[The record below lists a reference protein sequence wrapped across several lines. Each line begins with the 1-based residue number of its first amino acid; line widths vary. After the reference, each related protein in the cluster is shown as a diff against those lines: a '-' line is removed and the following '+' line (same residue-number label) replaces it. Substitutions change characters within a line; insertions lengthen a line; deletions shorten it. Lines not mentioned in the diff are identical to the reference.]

1 MSFKPN
7 LKSNYGNVNPNLET
21 QTKVINFFNTYKQ
34 LLDGYTR
41 HVINKLHNTT
51 SSINSN
57 INCNSNIGNNIVEF
71 MNYDSLQDHQIITN
85 TEPNNVGTFK
95 SPIISSY
102 KNVKLKPY
110 SSTSNLINS
119 TSKYPCFNDFC
130 LTANNSQYKSNDFIK
145 DYSQTLSCFPLSNW
159 DYFKTQHYP
168 SVNSH
173 SQLSISGMNERI
185 FKKVQPST
193 TLSLFSPS
201 SSVIS
206 LSNKLSTSP
215 LTTSTNTTAISSN
228 SSSPSLSVDSMDIK
242 TNIPKHLTVQKILK
256 RLAKLPNNLGPY
268 ICRLCN
274 QYFENALKLANH
286 RCPLILHTDYR
297 CPECDK
303 VFNCPANLASHR
315 RWHKPKSEINY
326 DQIPIRDHSLIS
338 TLNNDKYFIER
349 KYSNHNSK
357 KLITNTKL
365 FNKNLHLNNLPK
377 NQLNSIVFHHNQ
389 KNQLMIHSNKIK
401 KPTFTVQA
409 ILDNSVNNDDKIHDH
424 ITTTTTRKSL
434 NFDKTIINIESSKS
448 INFIESNKINLNFSN
463 NNLSINDNDNNN
475 NHNHTTI
482 NNSTNIKEALM
493 NQPISLKC
501 NYCNTLLSTHN
512 ELETHMVEHIFNR
525 IKSKLEGTH

>member
-7 LKSNYGNVNPNLET
+7 LKTNYGNANHNLET
-21 QTKVINFFNTYKQ
+21 QTKIINFFNTYKQ
-34 LLDGYTR
+34 LLDRYTR

-57 INCNSNIGNNIVEF
+57 TSCNSNIGNNIVEF

-85 TEPNNVGTFK
+85 EGPNTVCTFK

-102 KNVKLKPY
+102 KNLKLKPY
-110 SSTSNLINS
+110 SSTSNPINS

-130 LTANNSQYKSNDFIK
+130 LIANNSQYKSNDFTK
-145 DYSQTLSCFPLSNW
+145 GYSQTLSSFPLSNC

-168 SVNSH
+168 FVNSN
-173 SQLSISGMNERI
+173 SKLSISGMNERI
-185 FKKVQPST
+185 FKKVQSST
-193 TLSLFSPS
+193 ALSLFSP

-215 LTTSTNTTAISSN
+215 STTSTNATATSSN

-303 VFNCPANLASHR
+303 VFSCPANLASHR

-326 DQIPIRDHSLIS
+326 DQITRENHSSFSIS
-338 TLNNDKYFIER
+338 NNYKYLTEN
-349 KYSNHNSK
+349 KYYNHNSK
-357 KLITNTKL
+357 KLTTNSKL
-365 FNKNLHLNNLPK
+365 LNKSIHLNNISK
-377 NQLNSIVFHHNQ
+377 NKLNSMIFHHNQ
-389 KNQLMIHSNKIK
+389 KNQYNQLMINSNYIK

-409 ILDNSVNNDDKIHDH
+409 ILENSFNNDYKIHDN
-424 ITTTTTRKSL
+424 INTKTIL
-434 NFDKTIINIESSKS
+434 NFNKTNINIESSKS
-448 INFIESNKINLNFSN
+448 INGIESNYIES
-463 NNLSINDNDNNN
+463 NLSTNDNNDNTNTN
-475 NHNHTTI
+475 NNSHTTI
-482 NNSTNIKEALM
+482 INSTNIYNNKQELM
-493 NQPISLKC
+493 NQQISLQC
-501 NYCNTLLSTHN
+501 NYCNTLLSTRN
-512 ELETHMVEHIFNR
+512 ELETHMVEHVFNR
-525 IKSKLEGTH
+525 IKSKIEGIH

>member
-1 MSFKPN
+1 MSFKPT
-7 LKSNYGNVNPNLET
+7 LKSNYGNVNHNLET
-21 QTKVINFFNTYKQ
+21 QTKIINFFNTYKQ

-41 HVINKLHNTT
+41 HVMNKLHNTT

-57 INCNSNIGNNIVEF
+57 TSCNSNIGNNIVEF

-85 TEPNNVGTFK
+85 VEPNTVCTFK
-95 SPIISSY
+95 SPVISSY
-102 KNVKLKPY
+102 KNLKLKPY

-145 DYSQTLSCFPLSNW
+145 DYSRTLSSFPLSNC

-173 SQLSISGMNERI
+173 SQLLISGMNERI
-185 FKKVQPST
+185 FKKVQ
-193 TLSLFSPS
+193 S

-206 LSNKLSTSP
+206 LKNKLSTSP
-215 LTTSTNTTAISSN
+215 MTSSTNTTPTSSN
-228 SSSPSLSVDSMDIK
+228 SSSPSLSVDSIDIK

-326 DQIPIRDHSLIS
+326 DQISIRDHSLFS
-338 TLNNDKYFIER
+338 PLNNDKYFTER

-357 KLITNTKL
+357 KLMTNSKL

-377 NQLNSIVFHHNQ
+377 NKLNSIVFHHNQ
-389 KNQLMIHSNKIK
+389 KNQLMVHSNKIK
-401 KPTFTVQA
+401 RPTFTVQA
-409 ILDNSVNNDDKIHDH
+409 ILDNSVNNDDKIHDN
-424 ITTTTTRKSL
+424 ITTTTKSL

-448 INFIESNKINLNFSN
+448 INCIESNEVNSNLSN
-463 NNLSINDNDNNN
+463 NNLSTNDNNN
-475 NHNHTTI
+475 NNNDHTTI
-482 NNSTNIKEALM
+482 NNSTSICNIKEALM
-493 NQPISLKC
+493 NQQISLQC
-501 NYCNTLLSTHN
+501 NYCNTLLSTRD
-512 ELETHMVEHIFNR
+512 ELETHMVAHIFNR

>member
-21 QTKVINFFNTYKQ
+21 QTKIIKFFNTYKQ

-57 INCNSNIGNNIVEF
+57 TGCNNNIGNNIVEF

-85 TEPNNVGTFK
+85 AEPNTVCTFK
-95 SPIISSY
+95 SPVISSY
-102 KNVKLKPY
+102 KNLKLKPY

-145 DYSQTLSCFPLSNW
+145 DYSQTLSSFPLSNC
-159 DYFKTQHYP
+159 DYFKIQHYP

-185 FKKVQPST
+185 FKKVQ
-193 TLSLFSPS
+193 S
-201 SSVIS
+201 SSIIS
-206 LSNKLSTSP
+206 LSNKSSTSP
-215 LTTSTNTTAISSN
+215 MTTSTNTTATSSN
-228 SSSPSLSVDSMDIK
+228 SSSPSLSVDSIDIK

-326 DQIPIRDHSLIS
+326 DQIPIRDHSLFS
-338 TLNNDKYFIER
+338 PSNNDKYFTER

-357 KLITNTKL
+357 KLMTNSKL

-377 NQLNSIVFHHNQ
+377 NKLNSIVFHHNQ

-401 KPTFTVQA
+401 RPTFTVQA
-409 ILDNSVNNDDKIHDH
+409 ILDNSVNNDDKIHDN
-424 ITTTTTRKSL
+424 ITTTRKSL
-434 NFDKTIINIESSKS
+434 NFDKTIINIES
-448 INFIESNKINLNFSN
+448 NEVDSNLSN
-463 NNLSINDNDNNN
+463 NNLSTNDNNN
-475 NHNHTTI
+475 NNNNNDHTTI
-482 NNSTNIKEALM
+482 NNSTTICNIKEALM
-493 NQPISLKC
+493 NQQISLQC
-501 NYCNTLLSTHN
+501 NYCNTLLSTRN
-512 ELETHMVEHIFNR
+512 ELETHMVAHIFNR